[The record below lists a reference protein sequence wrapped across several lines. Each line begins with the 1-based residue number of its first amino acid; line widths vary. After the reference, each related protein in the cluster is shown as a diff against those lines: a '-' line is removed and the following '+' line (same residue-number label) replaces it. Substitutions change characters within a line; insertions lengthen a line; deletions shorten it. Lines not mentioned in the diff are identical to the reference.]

1 MITWHERE
9 VKVSE
14 LRPYERNPRKITE
27 QAYANLKASLQEMGY
42 HQRII
47 AQPDLRVVGG
57 HQRIR
62 ALQELGVETVKI
74 LVPNRELSFE
84 EFKRLLVQDNL
95 PFGEFDLKLLQSDF
109 TMGELKGWGMPAAW
123 FNAFTKPQD
132 AAKLADRFGIPP
144 FSVFNAREGW
154 WQERKAAWLALGI
167 QSELGRDHKPTSCA
181 TDWMKRGPEA
191 EEGQANTS
199 IFDPVLCEIAYQ
211 WFCPPGG
218 NILDPFAGGSVRGIV
233 ASKLG
238 RQYHGI
244 DLSVP
249 QVEANIAQ
257 AKEICGAPHPTW
269 DEGDSSAL
277 DTWVRPESCDFVF
290 SCPPYFDLE
299 VYSDST
305 QDLSNMAWGEFLLV
319 YRTIIAKACAALK
332 PDRFACFVVG
342 EVRDDKGMYRNLV
355 GETVQA
361 FLDAGMEFYNE
372 AILVTAVGS
381 LPVRVGR
388 QFTAARK
395 LGKTHQNV
403 LVFVKGDPKAATQAI
418 GEVDFALD
426 LPKATESTSPLA

>member
-1 MITWHERE
+1 MNASAAPWIG
-9 VKVSE
+9 SGD
-14 LRPYERNPRKITE
+14 RPSWVRMMARA
-27 QAYANLKASLQEMGY
+27 AYGRAPGASG
-42 HQRII
+42 R
-47 AQPDLRVVGG
+47 GSSNWSS
-57 HQRIR
+57 
-62 ALQELGVETVKI
+62 T
-74 LVPNRELSFE
+74 
-84 EFKRLLVQDNL
+84 
-95 PFGEFDLKLLQSDF
+95 
-109 TMGELKGWGMPAAW
+109 AW

-290 SCPPYFDLE
+290 SIDKPK
-299 VYSDST
+299 VY
-305 QDLSNMAWGEFLLV
+305 
-319 YRTIIAKACAALK
+319 
-332 PDRFACFVVG
+332 
-342 EVRDDKGMYRNLV
+342 
-355 GETVQA
+355 
-361 FLDAGMEFYNE
+361 
-372 AILVTAVGS
+372 
-381 LPVRVGR
+381 
-388 QFTAARK
+388 
-395 LGKTHQNV
+395 
-403 LVFVKGDPKAATQAI
+403 
-418 GEVDFALD
+418 
-426 LPKATESTSPLA
+426 